1 MILIIGGTSQTGL
14 LLTDLLN
21 SVHEPFRCLVRESS
35 NTEALDARGAER
47 IYGDADDPAS
57 LIQALDG
64 ADYVVH
70 MAGLWKAGPL
80 LEACEA
86 LGTVKR
92 VVFVGSAGRFTKL
105 ESRDPR
111 ERMLA
116 RSMAEAEIRIKAS
129 RVDCVILWAAMIY
142 GIHLDRNIRQVIHW
156 MRRWPVY
163 PNLGW
168 GRGLK
173 NPVYAGDVAWAAWK
187 CMFHEDLPRREYM
200 IAGKRPIR
208 QKDLLA
214 AVRRA
219 LGRHVWLAPVP
230 VWLGYAGVFLYR
242 RLYPDTHI
250 NYAMVSRINENSAH
264 ISVAA
269 EEDFGYDPLPFET
282 GILRQVEH
290 LTRIGEL
297 QPRSRLK
304 GGCL

>member
-1 MILIIGGTSQTGL
+1 MILIIGGTSQVGL
-14 LLTDLLN
+14 MLADLLN

-35 NTEALDARGAER
+35 RVEALEARGAEW

-64 ADYVVH
+64 VDYLIH
-70 MAGLWKAGPL
+70 IAGLWKAGPAL
-80 LEACEA
+80 DACEA
-86 LGTVKR
+86 LGTVAR
-92 VVFVGSAGRFTKL
+92 VVFVSSASRFTKL
-105 ESRDPR
+105 DSRDPR
-111 ERMLA
+111 ERTLA
-116 RSMAEAEIRIKAS
+116 RSMAEAEDRIKAS

-142 GIHLDRNIRQVIHW
+142 GLHLDRNIRQVIHW
-156 MRRWPVY
+156 MRKWPVY
-163 PNLGW
+163 PNFGL

-187 CMFHEDLPRREYM
+187 CTLRADLPRREYI

-208 QKDLLA
+208 QKALLSA
-214 AVRRA
+214 IRAA
-219 LGRHVWLAPVP
+219 LGRRVWLAPVP

-269 EEDFGYDPLPFET
+269 AEDFGYDPLPFET

-290 LTRIGEL
+290 LKRIGEL
-297 QPRSRLK
+297 
-304 GGCL
+304 